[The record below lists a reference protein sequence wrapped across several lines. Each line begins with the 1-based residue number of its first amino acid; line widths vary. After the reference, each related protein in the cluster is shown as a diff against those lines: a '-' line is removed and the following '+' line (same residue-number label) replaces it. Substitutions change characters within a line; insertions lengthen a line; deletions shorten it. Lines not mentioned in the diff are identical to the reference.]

1 MLNWF
6 GENEWLT
13 VHQWMA
19 KIELLN
25 IYIWFFAC
33 CQELMTYKLHV
44 HVQWCLIIKGAS
56 ICISKPWMKMVRQ
69 KNIKNCA
76 SSCARIELMFYSV
89 LVPWNL
95 EIRTDSLYS
104 VAISDCSMED
114 KYSARC
120 HGYDRERIHTNG
132 AVRPRGYT
140 PTQLSP
146 LSIHKHHV

>member
-1 MLNWF
+1 MHLKDLDED
-6 GENEWLT
+6 GS
-13 VHQWMA
+13 A
-19 KIELLN
+19 KN
-25 IYIWFFAC
+25 
-33 CQELMTYKLHV
+33 
-44 HVQWCLIIKGAS
+44 
-56 ICISKPWMKMVRQ
+56 
-69 KNIKNCA
+69 NKNCT
-76 SSCARIELMFYSV
+76 SSCGRIELMFYSV

-95 EIRTDSLYS
+95 EIRTDSLYT
-104 VAISDCSMED
+104 VALSIED